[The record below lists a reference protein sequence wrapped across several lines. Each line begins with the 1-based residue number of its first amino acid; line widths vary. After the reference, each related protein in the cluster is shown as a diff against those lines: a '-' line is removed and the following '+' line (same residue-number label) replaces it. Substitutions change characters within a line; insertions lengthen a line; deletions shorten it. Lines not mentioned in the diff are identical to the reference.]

1 MPPKK
6 KRSAKGDSLAESGT
20 LNPRPDKVKDSLFQ
34 NNSFFD
40 PYDLMQVKYE
50 MLRRVSEDG
59 WSISEASRTFG
70 FSRPS
75 FYEAQGEFENA
86 GLSGFIPKRRGP
98 RAAHKLSG
106 TVVAFL
112 EKAKQENRSLTV
124 ADLVDLAK
132 SEFNID
138 VHKRSVERALTR
150 SKKKPTTQQI

>member
-6 KRSAKGDSLAESGT
+6 KRSAKADSLAESGT
-20 LNPRPDKVKDSLFQ
+20 LNPHPEKVMDSLFQ
-34 NNSFFD
+34 SNSFFD

-50 MLRRVSEDG
+50 MLRRVNEDG

-75 FYEAQGEFENA
+75 FYEAQAEFENT
-86 GLSGFIPKRRGP
+86 GLPGFIPKRRGP

-112 EKAKQENRSLTV
+112 EKAKQENQLLT
-124 ADLVDLAK
+124 APDLVRLVK
-132 SEFNID
+132 SEFDIE
-138 VHKRSVERALTR
+138 VHKRSIERALTR
-150 SKKKPTTQQI
+150 SKKKPTT